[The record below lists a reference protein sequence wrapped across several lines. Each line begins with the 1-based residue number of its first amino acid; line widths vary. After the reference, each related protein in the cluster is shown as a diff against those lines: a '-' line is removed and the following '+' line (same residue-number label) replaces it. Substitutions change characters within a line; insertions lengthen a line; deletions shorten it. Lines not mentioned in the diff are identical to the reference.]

1 MGTLT
6 ATTLCVLCAMQPMAA
21 PQTVAHWQP
30 IVAEAATRFALPAS
44 WIARVIEA
52 ESGGQTVLNGRPI
65 TSPVGAMGLMQVM
78 PETYAA
84 MRQTYHLGADPYD
97 PHDNILARTA
107 FLRAM
112 YDRYGYPALFA
123 AYNAGPGRFEDYLSR
138 HRPLPVETQ
147 AYVARVVGADSGSL
161 AASNSAQNLPAPD
174 AQTVSPD
181 ALFFVREGQNITA
194 KSASTP
200 TIDSGSLFVPLSSS
214 AR

>member
-1 MGTLT
+1 MDTLT

-21 PQTVAHWQP
+21 PQTVAQWQP
-30 IVAEAATRFALPAS
+30 IIAEAATRFALPTS
-44 WIARVIEA
+44 WIARVMEA
-52 ESGGQTVLNGRPI
+52 ESGGQTMHDGRPI
-65 TSPVGAMGLMQVM
+65 TSPAGAMGLMQVM

-97 PHDNILARTA
+97 PHDNILAGTA

-123 AYNAGPGRFEDYLSR
+123 AYNAGPGRFEGYLSR
-138 HRPLPVETQ
+138 HRSLPAETQ
-147 AYVARVVGADSGSL
+147 AYVARVLGADSGSL
-161 AASNSAQNLPAPD
+161 AASNSAQNLPASD

-181 ALFFVREGQNITA
+181 ALFFVREGQNVAA
-194 KSASTP
+194 KSAVNP
-200 TIDSGSLFVPLSSS
+200 TMNNSALFVPLSSS